1 MVIAYLLYAVLFKD
15 IVNSALVFAIFF
27 FFFFTFFRKKVNI
40 NIYLGRILLEYFIF
54 IHVEQLVLQV
64 FTTAEW

>member
-15 IVNSALVFAIFF
+15 IVNSALVFAI

>member
-1 MVIAYLLYAVLFKD
+1 MVIAYLFYAVLFKD
-15 IVNSALVFAIFF
+15 IVNSALVFAIF